1 MCERRLPPGC
11 PASEGEGRK
20 RHRPVCLPRW
30 SFSPRPLPGWTPGSD
45 LSLPPPHSLGG
56 GAAPSLR
63 GSTPAPAPVHREA
76 IDPATRPPSR
86 LLSPWL
92 GQRSPLPQRP
102 GRDTPLQVRPIV
114 GTAAGALLH
123 PTGTREKRAW
133 PGGLAEGRC
142 GPSCCQLGGGKGSRS
157 PGGQGLRASLR
168 ERDGQSTGE

>member
-1 MCERRLPPGC
+1 MSAGSPLVVRQVRGRGGNGTDPS
-11 PASEGEGRK
+11 ASLAG
-20 RHRPVCLPRW
+20 P
-30 SFSPRPLPGWTPGSD
+30 SPRAR
-45 LSLPPPHSLGG
+45 SLGGLQAPICPCPHPTRWGG